1 MSRLFDISA
10 EFAELYDQFD
20 AIEDLTQDDFPE
32 GCDLVEYK
40 EELRQAWFDTLD
52 AMEQDFDAKAENT
65 ALYIKQLQ
73 SEADALNKEIKRL
86 QAKSASRMRRVAW
99 LKAYLTQCMDQM
111 HLTKSGGVRATVS
124 LRNSPPSVQV
134 LDETALI
141 EELQQKDRDD
151 ALKYSKPEIR
161 KSVVKDML
169 QHGETLENACIT
181 SSRSLQ
187 IR

>member
-32 GCDLVEYK
+32 GCDLVQYK

-65 ALYIKQLQ
+65 AIYIRQLQ
-73 SEADALNKEIKRL
+73 SDADALDKEVKRL
-86 QAKSASRMRRVAW
+86 QAKSASRKRRIAW
-99 LKAYLTQCMDQM
+99 LKDYLSRCMDQM

-124 LRNSPPSVQV
+124 LRNNPPSVQV
-134 LDETALI
+134 LDEAALI

-181 SSRSLQ
+181 SSRSIQ